1 MGLVEVTTGGE
12 GIRVVGSGFGA
23 KRLSAFEVAWVANDN
38 ILEDVKELT
47 VVEWLKKLVGVV
59 WAETKSSM
67 IAHGGGIAFLFG
79 FALL

>member
-12 GIRVVGSGFGA
+12 GIRVIGSGLGA
-23 KRLSAFEVAWVANDN
+23 K
-38 ILEDVKELT
+38 T
-47 VVEWLKKLVGVV
+47 VGEWPKKLVGVV

-79 FALL
+79 FALFEKSTVAW